1 MTEDMLRSVIDTS
14 NAKLDDEG
22 WLRLPEG
29 QLFTLYTAHDGV
41 SLTVAKIEALR
52 ASQGVV
58 RARSSKGETYFLAL
72 TDLFAVSMDG
82 GTQAVPGRK
91 AGFLG

>member
-41 SLTVAKIEALR
+41 SLTVGKIEALR
-52 ASQGVV
+52 ISQGIV
-58 RARSSKGETYFLAL
+58 RARSSKGDAFFLAV
-72 TDLFAVSMDG
+72 TDMFAVSVDG
-82 GTQAVPGRK
+82 GTQATPGRK